1 MSERETLEGYIPP
14 LAIAEEIR
22 GAFEKAFDYRG
33 DVTLTLKDGKAVE
46 GYVYDRRVGKTL
58 EDSAVR
64 VLPKDGSARM
74 TIPYSQITRLVFSGR
89 DTAAGKSFET
99 WIKKYNEKK
108 AAGEKNIS
116 IEPEALD

>member
-1 MSERETLEGYIPP
+1 MSERSSLEGQIPS
-14 LAIAEEIR
+14 LASPDEIR
-22 GAFEKAFDYRG
+22 AAFESAFDYRG

-46 GYVYDRRVGKTL
+46 GYVYDRRLGKNL
-58 EDSAVR
+58 DDSAVR
-64 VLPKDGSARM
+64 VLPKDGSPRM
-74 TIPYSQITRLVFSGR
+74 TIPYSQITGLVFSGR

-99 WIKKYNEKK
+99 WIKKYNEKR